1 MVDDPTTGQA
11 SRQALREATVCV
23 DGIPAGVLYEYE
35 RNAQYQFVYDAAY
48 QGSPVS
54 LTMPLRSEPYTFRV
68 FPPFFDGLLPE
79 GAQLEALLR
88 SRKIDKDDEF
98 SQLLAVGS
106 DLVGNVTVISG
117 A

>member
-1 MVDDPTTGQA
+1 MVEESGSP
-11 SRQALREATVCV
+11 RRATVCV
-23 DGIPAGVLYEYE
+23 DGIPAGVLCEYKRGVHYELS
-35 RNAQYQFVYDAAY
+35 YDPAY
-48 QGSPVS
+48 QGGPIS
-54 LTMPLRSEPYTFRV
+54 LAMPLTTTPYTFRS

-88 SRKIDKDDEF
+88 SRKIDKDDVF

-106 DLVGNVTVISG
+106 DLVGNVTVIPC